1 MPSVLIVDDEQE
13 TADLIKMSFEMQG
26 FSCWTAKNSD
36 EAMKVL
42 AEQAPDL
49 VLLDKQLDGS
59 RLDGFGILQEAARL
73 PSRTKMKICI
83 VTGYSDAET
92 EAKAKEL
99 GADGYLVKPLTIE
112 KLMGIAQGL
121 SGQKS

>member
-1 MPSVLIVDDEQE
+1 MASVLIVDDEQE
-13 TADLIKMSFEMQG
+13 TSDLIKMAFEMQG

-42 AEQAPDL
+42 TEQAPDL

-59 RLDGFGILQEAARL
+59 RLDGFGILQQTAQL
-73 PSRTKMKICI
+73 PNRAKMKIYI

-99 GADGYLVKPLTIE
+99 GADGYLVKPLTIG
-112 KLMGIAQGL
+112 KLMEVAKGTG
-121 SGQKS
+121 SQKS